1 MRQYYYLIAS
11 LPMLEFGRKMP
22 FPYTRFLS
30 SCREQLDRHD
40 MELIESSSIF
50 PPEDAR
56 VASSTL
62 TEWKK
67 FDTTLRNELV
77 KVRAAKYSKDPRR
90 YIRGEGHIDHNITTF
105 VQWAVNQDS
114 PLESELA
121 LDRMR
126 WEKIEDLRRG
136 HYFDIDHLITYA
148 LHLQILQRWE
158 WINAGDG
165 MEALGRLLE
174 KEIA

>member
-1 MRQYYYLIAS
+1 MKQYYYLIAS
-11 LPMLEFGRKMP
+11 LPMLEFGMKVP
-22 FPYTRFLS
+22 FSYERFLS

-40 MELIESSSIF
+40 METIESSSIF
-50 PPEDAR
+50 PSEDAR
-56 VASSTL
+56 GTSSTL
-62 TEWKK
+62 REWKK
-67 FDTTLRNELV
+67 FDTALRNELV
-77 KVRAAKYSKDPRR
+77 KVRAAKYSKDPQR
-90 YIRGEGHIDHNITTF
+90 YIRGDGHIDHSITTF

-136 HYFDIDHLITYA
+136 HYFDIDYLITYA
-148 LHLQILQRWE
+148 LHLQMLERWE
-158 WINAGDG
+158 RINADDG

-174 KEIA
+174 KETA